1 MKKMTPILQ
10 EAQAATPDDSVLAGD
25 GGAPARP
32 SRTELRSLAQS
43 ALRDRTEHPSGKRE
57 VDSPEVLKRALHELQ
72 VHQLELELRNEELQ
86 RTQAA
91 LDVERTRYVELYDRA
106 PVGYGTVSEEGQILQ
121 LNLAAAVMLALPRDE
136 LLGQPLTRFI
146 HPDDQDGFY
155 LLHRQLPRNG
165 DTPSADLRIVQ
176 AGGKALWVNLT
187 VRKVRDADGAVQ
199 SWIVLSD
206 ISKIRALA
214 FYDPLT
220 GLPNRR
226 LFMDRLEQALAL
238 GLRHLRKGALLF
250 VDLDNFKAVND
261 TLGHH
266 HGDLLLEEVARRLS
280 TCVREGDTVA
290 RLGGD
295 EFLVMLEN
303 LSEDT
308 LDAASQAEAAGE
320 KIRAT
325 LAQPYRLDD
334 TEQHITASIGITLF
348 GGDPQELAAGPMKR
362 ADMAMYQAKLA
373 GRNTLRFFDPEMQAV
388 VSARAALE
396 SGLRE
401 ALKQSQFVLHY
412 QPQVDADHRLYG
424 AEALVRWVHP
434 QLGLVEPA
442 EFIPIAEE
450 TGLIQPLGQWVLETA
465 CAQLAQWARRPE
477 TERLTISVNVSAR
490 QFRQEGFVARV
501 LEALKR
507 SGANAQRLTL
517 ELTESLL
524 ASKIDDVVVAMK
536 ALKAEGVGLSLDDFG
551 TGLSS
556 LAYLKRL
563 PLDQLKIDR
572 SFVRDMLSDPGDAA
586 ISKVVIALAENFGM
600 SILAEGVE
608 TLAQEHRLAA
618 MGCHRFQGLLFSR
631 PLGIEEFEVFATR
644 Q

>member
-1 MKKMTPILQ
+1 MKKITPILQ
-10 EAQAATPDDSVLAGD
+10 KPPAR
-25 GGAPARP
+25 APARFVP
-32 SRTELRSLAQS
+32 SAGRRKA
-43 ALRDRTEHPSGKRE
+43 
-57 VDSPEVLKRALHELQ
+57 DSPAALKKALQELKA
-72 VHQLELELRNEELQ
+72 HQIELEMQNEELQ

-91 LDVERTRYVELYDRA
+91 LDAEVARYLELYDHA
-106 PVGYGTVSEEGQILQ
+106 PVGYGTVTEEGKILQ
-121 LNLAAAVMLALPRDE
+121 FNLAAAAMLALPRGE

-155 LLHRQLPRNG
+155 LLHRQAPKDG
-165 DTPSADLRIVQ
+165 DTHSADLRILQ
-176 AGGKALWVNLT
+176 ASGRALWVNMTL
-187 VRKVRDADGAVQ
+187 RKVRAADGAAL

-250 VDLDNFKAVND
+250 VDLDNFKSIND

-266 HGDLLLEEVARRLS
+266 HGDLLLEEVAKRLS
-280 TCVREGDTVA
+280 ACVREGDTVA

-308 LDAASQAEAAGE
+308 LDAASQAEVAGE

-325 LAQPYRLDD
+325 LGQPYRLEN

-348 GGDPQELAAGPMKR
+348 GGDPQELAAGPMRR
-362 ADMAMYQAKLA
+362 ADLAMYQAKLV
-373 GRNTLRFFDPEMQAV
+373 GRNALRFFDPEMQAV
-388 VSARAALE
+388 LSARAELE

-401 ALKQSQFVLHY
+401 ALRKSQFVLYY
-412 QPQVDADHRLYG
+412 QPQVDAAQRLCG

-434 QLGLVEPA
+434 QRGLIEPA
-442 EFIPIAEE
+442 EFIFIAEE
-450 TGLIQPLGQWVLETA
+450 TGLILPLGQWVLETA
-465 CAQLAQWARRPE
+465 CAQLAQWAKRPE
-477 TERLTISVNVSAR
+477 TAGLSLSVNVSAR
-490 QFRQEGFVARV
+490 QFRQDGYVERV
-501 LEALKR
+501 KQALAG
-507 SGANAQRLTL
+507 SGAKAQRLVL

-524 ASKIDDVVVAMK
+524 VSKIDDAVATMQ
-536 ALKAEGVGLSLDDFG
+536 ALKAQGVGFSLDDFG
-551 TGLSS
+551 TGFSS
-556 LAYLKRL
+556 LSYLKRL

-572 SFVRDMLSDPGDAA
+572 SFVHDILSDPGDAA
-586 ISKVVIALAENFGM
+586 IAKAVIALAENFGL
-600 SILAEGVE
+600 SVLAEGVE
-608 TLAQEHRLAA
+608 TMAQKDHLAA
-618 MGCHRFQGLLFSR
+618 LGCDHYQGLLFSR
-631 PLGIEEFEVFATR
+631 PLPIEEFDALASR
-644 Q
+644 P